1 MNLHTTHS
9 PQVEPGVDRAVYA
22 PRTRVRPLLTF
33 FAVLLALVISAVV
46 VGVLPRL
53 RRERGLQATAD
64 LAHEQLPIVN
74 VAVAR
79 RAPVS
84 TPLELPGD
92 LQAMIEAPIF
102 ARADGYLTKRYVDIG
117 DRVRKGQ
124 PLAEIET
131 PELDQQIQQ
140 ARATVS
146 NAQSSLKEA
155 EADLTL
161 ADAKLKLSQKTKER
175 WRQLE
180 GKGVLSHQEAD
191 EKGADAEVRTAQ
203 VEVAR
208 AKIKSAGDLVAAN
221 EASLRR
227 VLQMKSFARV
237 TAPFDGM
244 ITARNV
250 DVGTLINSGNG
261 GASREMFRIADV
273 RIMRIFVNLPQA
285 YVGAIRIGEKAGLRV
300 QELPGQVF
308 SANID
313 RFTNE
318 VDTASRSMLA
328 ILTVPNPR
336 GILMPGMYA
345 QVTFAANR
353 PNDGV
358 LIPGD
363 AMVLGTQGARV
374 AVAGPGNRV
383 HFRTVKVGNDYGSE
397 VEILNGLQP
406 GDLVVINPG
415 DTVRDNALVEVHK

>member
-9 PQVEPGVDRAVYA
+9 PDVEAGVVYR

-33 FAVLLALVISAVV
+33 FAILLILVIAAVV
-46 VGVLPRL
+46 AGVLPRL
-53 RRERGLQATAD
+53 RRERGLQAVAD
-64 LAHEQLPIVN
+64 VAREQLPVVN

-79 RAPVS
+79 KAAAS

-92 LQAMIEAPIF
+92 LQAMIESPIF

-117 DRVRKGQ
+117 DRVKKGQ
-124 PLAEIET
+124 PLADIET
-131 PELDQQIQQ
+131 PELDEQIQQ
-140 ARATVS
+140 ARATWS

-161 ADAKLKLSQKTKER
+161 AEANLKLSQKTKER

-191 EKGADAEVRTAQ
+191 EKGADAEVRSAQ

-208 AKIKSAGDLVAAN
+208 AKIRSAADVVSAN

-227 VLQMKSFARV
+227 FQQMKSFARV

-261 GASREMFRIADV
+261 GSSREMFRIADV
-273 RIMRIFVNLPQA
+273 RTMRIFVNLPQA
-285 YVGAIRIGEKAGLRV
+285 YVGAIRIGQKAALRV

-318 VDTASRSMLA
+318 VDSQSRSMLA
-328 ILTVPNPR
+328 VLTVPNPR

-345 QVTFAANR
+345 QITFAANR
-353 PNDGV
+353 PAAGV

-374 AVAGPGNRV
+374 AVAGPDSRI
-383 HFRTVKVGNDYGSE
+383 HFRAVKVGNDYGSE
-397 VEILNGLQP
+397 VEILDGVKP
-406 GDLVVINPG
+406 GDLVVMNPG
-415 DTVRDNALVEVHK
+415 DTVRENAQVEIHKQ